1 MVGDYHRLIWWK
13 IPCEFG
19 TSIPPARWP
28 TGWRPWRRASLLR
41 CQRRYRWENQ
51 QIPWEQHFTYMK
63 TAIKWSMVWY
73 GIPNSCYIFC
83 KHQILDIFGQTQMLS
98 TALINALATVRPAQS
113 RKTDWLGL
121 LRCESCEPDFSQ
133 FGRARA
139 WLARSFCTA
148 SHQWWQARPS
158 LDCYASI
165 AQTCEHW
172 LAWWRKKNEV
182 LVTVFNIDISSH
194 IHFFGTQHPSDTFQ
208 IHFRHG

>member
-1 MVGDYHRLIWWK
+1 MKNPMRFWDLDSTGQVTYWLAAMEKGLIVEMPEK
-13 IPCEFG
+13 VSMGKPTDPMG
-19 TSIPPARWP
+19 TAFYI
-28 TGWRPWRRASLLR
+28 
-41 CQRRYRWENQ
+41 YENSHQ
-51 QIPWEQHFTYMK
+51 MEYG
-63 TAIKWSMVWY
+63 MVWY
-73 GIPNSCYIFC
+73 PQFLLYFW

-98 TALINALATVRPAQS
+98 TELINALATVRPAQS

-133 FGRARA
+133 FGRACT

-148 SHQWWQARPS
+148 SHQWWQTRPS

-172 LAWWRKKNEV
+172 LAWWRKKNEE

-194 IHFFGTQHPSDTFQ
+194 INFLGTQHPSDTFQ

>member
-1 MVGDYHRLIWWK
+1 MKNPMRVWDLDSTGQVTYWLAAMEKGLIVEMPEK
-13 IPCEFG
+13 VSMGKPTDPMG
-19 TSIPPARWP
+19 TALYIY
-28 TGWRPWRRASLLR
+28 
-41 CQRRYRWENQ
+41 C
-51 QIPWEQHFTYMK
+51 MK

-148 SHQWWQARPS
+148 SHQWWQASPS